1 MMIELIYKGVKKMD
15 VLGKLNIDEIEK
27 RAFVNG
33 EYIDAISGAV
43 ISKTLSFDGRKFEGI
58 AACGKADVDIA
69 VAAAQKAYS
78 SGGWSRKTPS
88 ERKEIL
94 LKLADLMEE
103 HIEELALLDTFETG
117 RAYINYLRDSL
128 PKAIEAVRYFA
139 EAVDKLYDESIPI
152 RGSDTAVIKKV
163 SLGVV
168 GLITPWNDPMVV
180 TAWKFAPALLM
191 GNTVVL
197 KPAEQS
203 SLSAIY
209 LGKLTKEAGI
219 PDGVFNVV
227 PGYGEEAGKALALHK
242 DVRGIFFTGSA
253 EVGKKIMEYA
263 GQSNMKRVAL
273 ECGGKGPYIVSNKC
287 NRMSEAAEVLA
298 KNMFYNQ
305 GQICSAPSRAVVH
318 KSVYDEFIAVLKAES
333 EKYVPGYSFDDA
345 NEVGC
350 VVSKE
355 QYDKVNGYIDL
366 AAKEGAKIY
375 RPSLVKEKPKGAICI
390 TPAILE
396 NVNNNMRIAREEI
409 FGPVLAVIKVDS
421 MEEAV
426 DIANDSE
433 FGLAGAVWTDDVN
446 EAFKLTD
453 RMEVGLVHL
462 NSYGNDDNSSPFGG
476 VKQSGIGKDKSIHA
490 FDKYCDSKTIWMHF

>member
-219 PDGVFNVV
+219 PDGV
-227 PGYGEEAGKALALHK
+227 KH
-242 DVRGIFFTGSA
+242 
-253 EVGKKIMEYA
+253 
-263 GQSNMKRVAL
+263 
-273 ECGGKGPYIVSNKC
+273 
-287 NRMSEAAEVLA
+287 
-298 KNMFYNQ
+298 
-305 GQICSAPSRAVVH
+305 
-318 KSVYDEFIAVLKAES
+318 
-333 EKYVPGYSFDDA
+333 
-345 NEVGC
+345 
-350 VVSKE
+350 
-355 QYDKVNGYIDL
+355 
-366 AAKEGAKIY
+366 
-375 RPSLVKEKPKGAICI
+375 
-390 TPAILE
+390 
-396 NVNNNMRIAREEI
+396 
-409 FGPVLAVIKVDS
+409 
-421 MEEAV
+421 
-426 DIANDSE
+426 
-433 FGLAGAVWTDDVN
+433 
-446 EAFKLTD
+446 
-453 RMEVGLVHL
+453 
-462 NSYGNDDNSSPFGG
+462 
-476 VKQSGIGKDKSIHA
+476 DKS
-490 FDKYCDSKTIWMHF
+490 KN